1 MDKSQQSEGK
11 QQQCPNDKFQSK
23 KARFAEM
30 DEKSKNDKIERNASS
45 IQRTKLSSNLK
56 PFQSFIDVNDVKF
69 IMSDGEAVGNS
80 IILSSG
86 MDCITKM
93 LANKEFEGGLTKE
106 ISMKEDGSKT
116 AMDIVI
122 NYVYSGEGP
131 ELQIDLT
138 YQGPLKFPV
147 LLEVMNIARK
157 LLIKDGQKLFRRIE
171 QFMKMAIGSHD
182 ERSDIRDLIQVYAL
196 VDKFRLDNLEFKIIN
211 QIYNEIHGFLP
222 CKDHGDEEFKQYTV
236 KMVKMIM
243 LHQHVPMM
251 IPEWS
256 RRKGDLSRW
265 PGPRFAW
272 FAAWYAENKSKCL
285 EEPGDMVEIIT
296 SFRLD
301 QFSGEELL
309 TVVKKSGIFSDEA
322 VNNAAVEKFKKCSY
336 GKCKE

>member
-45 IQRTKLSSNLK
+45 IQRAKLSSNLK
-56 PFQSFIDVNDVKF
+56 PFQSFFDVNDVKF

-86 MDCITKM
+86 MDFIRKM
-93 LANKEFEGGLTKE
+93 LADKEFEGGEIME
-106 ISMKEDGSKT
+106 ISMKEDGSKA
-116 AMDIVI
+116 AMETVI

-131 ELQIDLT
+131 ELQISYSYEEGHLR
-138 YQGPLKFPV
+138 FPV
-147 LLEVMNIARK
+147 LVEVMNIVRK
-157 LLIKDGQKLFRRIE
+157 LLSKDGQKLYRRIE
-171 QFMKMAIGSHD
+171 KFLKIAIGSHD
-182 ERSDIRDLIQVYAL
+182 DRSGGEISSWTTDTIKVCAL
-196 VDKFRLDNLEFKIIN
+196 VDKFRLDSLEFIIVN
-211 QIYNEIHGFLP
+211 QLYNDIHGFLP
-222 CKDHGDEEFKQYTV
+222 SKDHGDEEFKQISV
-236 KMVKMIM
+236 KMVKKIM
-243 LHQHVPMM
+243 LHKHNPAI

-256 RRKGDLSRW
+256 RKKGDLSIW

-285 EEPGDMVEIIT
+285 EEPGDMMEIIT

-309 TVVKKSGIFSDEA
+309 S
-322 VNNAAVEKFKKCSY
+322 VETLWLKRNLCVF
-336 GKCKE
+336 GL